1 MWGPLLKVGVKPIL
15 GRILSPAL
23 RILVGLI
30 AVPVFQ
36 FLLRHVFR
44 VQEMDEEL
52 EKDLEQWFKA
62 SLVLLAATK
71 NAEDVMFGW
80 ILGDPSAAVN
90 FKDAIV
96 VGMRLFLVIG
106 VIESMPDQELF
117 PIIHPG
123 PDFKYDR
130 KKGLFQCVREQWR
143 AWLKGVVCQHLN
155 RSSPVFAIL
164 SAVFSGPT
172 GWICFGI
179 AITQYLII
187 GLVTS
192 RDRALDILSEFDK
205 QVAIRRR
212 QLVDEFDMEDVAKE
226 QQKRRDEN
234 PNKAISPIVEMHG
247 PPPPTNPPSSLD
259 VEIAA
264 PRVVEPNE
272 TAE

>member
-1 MWGPLLKVGVKPIL
+1 MVWGPLLKVGVKPIL
-15 GRILSPAL
+15 GRVLSPAMRL
-23 RILVGLI
+23 LVGVL
-30 AVPVFQ
+30 AVPVFR
-36 FLLRHVFR
+36 FILRHIFR
-44 VQEMDEEL
+44 IQELDEEL

-80 ILGDPSAAVN
+80 ILGEPTSGVN

-123 PDFKYDR
+123 PKFEYKR
-130 KKGLFQCVREQWR
+130 KKGLLKCIREQWK
-143 AWLKGVVCQHLN
+143 AFLKGVVCQHLN
-155 RSSPVFAIL
+155 RTSPVFAIL
-164 SAVFSGPT
+164 SAIFSGPT

-192 RDRALDILSEFDK
+192 RDRALDILSEFDR

-212 QLVDEFDMEDVAKE
+212 ELLQEFDVEED
-226 QQKRRDEN
+226 
-234 PNKAISPIVEMHG
+234 PSVEILREATARKKPEVYG
-247 PPPPTNPPSSLD
+247 PPTPSELEANQA
-259 VEIAA
+259 VH
-264 PRVVEPNE
+264 VVQPGPVQATE
-272 TAE
+272 

>member
-1 MWGPLLKVGVKPIL
+1 MVWGPLLKVGVKPIL
-15 GRILSPAL
+15 GKVLSPAL
-23 RILVGLI
+23 RLIVGVL
-30 AVPVFQ
+30 AVPIFRFV
-36 FLLRHVFR
+36 LRRIFR
-44 VQEMDEEL
+44 IQELDEEL

-80 ILGDPSAAVN
+80 ILGEPTAGVN

-123 PDFKYDR
+123 PKFKYER
-130 KKGLFQCVREQWR
+130 KKGLLQCLREQWKTF
-143 AWLKGVVCQHLN
+143 LKGSVCQHLN
-155 RSSPVFAIL
+155 RTSPVFAIL
-164 SAVFSGPT
+164 SAIFPGPT

-192 RDRALDILSEFDK
+192 RDRALDILSEFDR

-212 QLVDEFDMEDVAKE
+212 ELLQEFDVEED
-226 QQKRRDEN
+226 
-234 PNKAISPIVEMHG
+234 PNVERLRETTARKKPEIYG
-247 PPPPTNPPSSLD
+247 PPPPPD
-259 VEIAA
+259 VSQAV
-264 PRVVEPNE
+264 PVVDASPVQATE
-272 TAE
+272 